1 MTIAVPTGG
10 HEGDAAAGY
19 PSSGA
24 PANVFLQ
31 AAQSRG
37 VVQEQPVNAIARPTN
52 GSSDAVTVQ
61 QQTTV
66 SQTVVQQS
74 TKITVPGSVV
84 HTVKGDGVTE
94 TKHHRFPLPPPL
106 REYAPEYE
114 RGKYLVPSVT
124 GESAF
129 DSYERA
135 TTIAKAVDET
145 SLLEKWKVRQVLKG
159 IKANPHLIHEV
170 DPDDNSWSGKRKI
183 NDLAEDAM
191 VRIGSSRNSEF
202 GDSVHAWSAAVE
214 NGQVALSQV
223 PDEIRPYVEVYLRE
237 LAAYGVRTVPGMIE
251 RVVYNSEAGA
261 AGSFDRIQQL
271 ADGTM
276 VIGDI
281 KTSASINYSWL
292 SISVQLAEYAY
303 ADALLS
309 EDGSQWLPMVPVSR
323 EIALVAH
330 IPSDAYPPVC
340 VLKTVNLSAG
350 KYALDLAVNLR
361 AARNAAGKVI
371 PGDLP
376 KP

>member
-1 MTIAVPTGG
+1 MTIASPAGSPGG
-10 HEGDAAAGY
+10 DVVEN
-19 PSSGA
+19 SV
-24 PANVFLQ
+24 NVFLH
-31 AAQSRG
+31 AAQQQQAVSP
-37 VVQEQPVNAIARPTN
+37 VPEPVNTIARPTGN
-52 GSSDAVTVQ
+52 GERLVLQGNAAAAKAAKATL
-61 QQTTV
+61 
-66 SQTVVQQS
+66 
-74 TKITVPGSVV
+74 PGAVV
-84 HTVKGDGVTE
+84 HEVKGDGVTE
-94 TKHHRFPLPPPL
+94 TRHHRFPLPPPL
-106 REYAPEYE
+106 RTYEPEKE
-114 RGKYLVPSVT
+114 RGKYLVVSVT

-145 SLLEKWKVRQVLKG
+145 SLLEKWKVRQVIKG
-159 IKANPHLIHEV
+159 IKANPHLLHEA
-170 DPDDNSWSGKRKI
+170 DPDDDSWMGKRRI
-183 NDLAEDAM
+183 NELAEDAM
-191 VRIGSSRNSEF
+191 VRIGSSRNAEF

-271 ADGTM
+271 ADGTL

-281 KTSASINYSWL
+281 KTSASISYSWL

-303 ADALLS
+303 ADALLA
-309 EDGSQWLPMVPVSR
+309 EDGAQWLPMPPVSR
-323 EIALVAH
+323 EVALVAH
-330 IPSDAYPPVC
+330 IPSDANPPVC
-340 VLKTVNLSAG
+340 VLKTVNLTAG

-361 AARNAAGKVI
+361 AARDSAGKVI